1 MPAMADRPTSGALPT
16 LIVIGAM
23 KCGTTSLHHYLDLH
37 PEIQMSNPK
46 ELKFFVEELNWGRGV
61 DWYARH
67 FDPAAPVRGESSPHY
82 TTYPRWEGVPARMR
96 SLVPDAK
103 LIFVVRDPIERIV
116 SQYIHMRAAGDEQK
130 GLAAALRDNQTYV
143 DRSRYWMQLEPF
155 LEHYPRDSIMVLG
168 AEELVA
174 RRRETLRR
182 VFAFLEVDT
191 AFESPQFDRLWET
204 SRGKNSKFK
213 LLLRTRDWPVV
224 RNSHRLP
231 QGARWLLERI
241 KYSTV
246 GGQVEPPPLDPEL
259 RRGLEEQLREDAA
272 RLRAFTGQGF
282 ETWSV

>member
-1 MPAMADRPTSGALPT
+1 MPAMADRPTSGALPN

-46 ELKFFVEELNWGRGV
+46 ELKFFVEELNWARGV

-103 LIFVVRDPIERIV
+103 LILVVRDPIERIV
-116 SQYIHMRAAGDEQK
+116 SHYMHMRASGDEEL
-130 GLAAALRDNQTYV
+130 GLSAALRENPTYV
-143 DRSRYWMQLEPF
+143 DRSRYWMQLEAF
-155 LEHYPRDSIMVLG
+155 LEHYPGDAIMVIG

-182 VFAFLEVDT
+182 VFEFLEVDR
-191 AFESPQFDRLWET
+191 AFDSPQFDRLWET
-204 SRGKNSKFK
+204 SHGKNSKFR
-213 LLLRTRDWPVV
+213 LLLRAREWPVV

-231 QGARWLLERI
+231 QSARWLLERI

-246 GGQVEPPPLDPEL
+246 GGRVERPRLDPAL
-259 RRGLEEQLREDAA
+259 RREVQEQLLEDAA

-282 ETWSV
+282 ESWSV